1 MKRFVSI
8 ATSILGRQTS
18 AKTVQVQLPPK
29 GTQLLVTKVT
39 RNNFVFKGI
48 LLTNLETIAFGEPRN
63 DVFAST
69 VY

>member
-1 MKRFVSI
+1 MKRFVSV

-39 RNNFVFKGI
+39 GNNFIFKGI
-48 LLTNLETIAFGEPRN
+48 LLTNFEAITVGEPRN
-63 DVFAST
+63 DVFVSII
-69 VY
+69 Y